1 MSEETTTSIIQSSV
15 EQVQNVLEP
24 FYIQLFKYV
33 VVLALIGFLFLFVKF
48 LITRAINKHKNN
60 SNSNIKNESKDQTY
74 YLEPEQL
81 EVIRL
86 FDKLADEDKARI
98 KNEMY
103 IAVKNK
109 KLKI

>member
-24 FYIQLFKYV
+24 FYIQLFQYV

-48 LITRAINKHKNN
+48 LITRAINKNKNN
-60 SNSNIKNESKDQTY
+60 SNSNIKNESKDQKY
-74 YLEPEQL
+74 YLEQEQL

-86 FDKLADEDKARI
+86 FDKLTDEDKARI
-98 KNEMY
+98 KNDMY
-103 IAVKNK
+103 VAVKNK
-109 KLKI
+109 KL